1 MLTSLIIKS
10 PCNVEYIVTFQNDKT
25 SRRGFLIY
33 SYLWVKGRSAT
44 FWHIWFYVNVFL
56 VAVRDLFLP
65 RGGLNLILYCAH
77 TLWPHTH
84 TQTQAYTRDLDFHLY
99 PCTPPIKIYSSLR
112 NLSISMKHMCLSQG
126 AYFSFT
132 LLAVPEKWLNCEWM
146 WLWSAVRVWGQI
158 RQMKVCGCQA
168 SCCWPWMGLG

>member
-1 MLTSLIIKS
+1 MIKQAEEVFLS
-10 PCNVEYIVTFQNDKT
+10 TFISELKEEVQLFGI
-25 SRRGFLIY
+25 S
-33 SYLWVKGRSAT
+33 
-44 FWHIWFYVNVFL
+44 IWFYVNLFL

-65 RGGLNLILYCAH
+65 RGGLNLILYCAP
-77 TLWPHTH
+77 TLWQQATHTH

-112 NLSISMKHMCLSQG
+112 NPSTSMKHMCLSQG